1 MMKKPRI
8 PPWARKAIQ
17 GITYWIGHRRSLYD
31 QYPLGE
37 AAFVAE
43 LCNLVYA
50 HLDST
55 TYVLRCEVG
64 YKELAGD
71 TKLPSFL
78 GKRARAD
85 IVVFKKPPTK
95 DGTAIPKYIIEVK
108 RGSAPAREINNDL
121 KRLAEIA
128 RLTTDCRTMLI
139 VVSEAKRLNRFVTRD
154 GKSVGGSH
162 AIPNDEGHYV
172 VRRTAKAAHAFST
185 IETAQYAS
193 LLEVYPHK
201 PPRKRLTVRRVKKV
215 AR

>member
-1 MMKKPRI
+1 MLSKPKVPR
-8 PPWARKAIQ
+8 WARKAIQ

-43 LCNLVYA
+43 LCNLFYA

-55 TYVLRCEVG
+55 TYTLKCEVA
-64 YKELAGD
+64 YKELAGEA
-71 TKLPSFL
+71 TLPTSF
-78 GKRARAD
+78 GRRARAD
-85 IVVFKKPPTK
+85 IVVFKKSPKK
-95 DGTAIPKYIIEVK
+95 DGAAVPKFIIEVK
-108 RGSAPAREINNDL
+108 RGSAPTREINNDL

-139 VVSEAKRLNRFVTRD
+139 VVSEARRLNRFVTTE
-154 GKSVGGSH
+154 GKSVVGSH
-162 AIPNDEGHYV
+162 TIPDDEGHYF

-201 PPRKRLTVRRVKKV
+201 RPKRRAMPKKVKKA